1 MVVFFMFIFFIT
13 LMVMVPPPFA
23 ARLHVPILRQ
33 YTIQSNDA
41 YQTEEACLAGI
52 DKLLT
57 YTGEKY
63 PLFKFKAEVECYK
76 SAVSRA

>member
-1 MVVFFMFIFFIT
+1 MFIFFIT
-13 LMVMVPPPFA
+13 LMVMVPPPLA
-23 ARLHVPILRQ
+23 ARLHVQVLRQ

-41 YQTEEACLAGI
+41 YQTEEACHAGVNG
-52 DKLLT
+52 LLV
-57 YTGEKY
+57 YIEERY